1 MLFNFLLCSQQLCTT
16 TTSANN
22 DHYVTGKDS
31 LNLNVITDDDMVDKC
46 PACLMTFPSTMGTN
60 ERSQH
65 VNQHFGDY

>member
-1 MLFNFLLCSQQLCTT
+1 MVFNFFFYSQQLLTT

-22 DHYVTGKDS
+22 DYYVTNKDS
-31 LNLNVITDDDMVDKC
+31 VNSTVINNDDMVDRC
-46 PACLMTFPSTMGTN
+46 PACLMNFPSTMGTN